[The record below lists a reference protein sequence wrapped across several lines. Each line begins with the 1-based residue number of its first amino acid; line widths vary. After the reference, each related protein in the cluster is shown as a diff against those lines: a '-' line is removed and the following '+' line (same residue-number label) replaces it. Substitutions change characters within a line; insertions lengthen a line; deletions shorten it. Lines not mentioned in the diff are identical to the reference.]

1 MPFSQFR
8 FFLLLL
14 SLTLLCAT
22 TPAFA
27 SPNKV
32 IDIVFIMMFLYAA
45 VIALPSGLF
54 CGAAELIG
62 VLYRPPLWIGWVALG
77 LSLPGLAIVF
87 GMENYLLK
95 IGRGFGARTELGNLL
110 FMLIVPVLVYCIP
123 ALISLALVTL
133 LPAARRRLI
142 AMWSIAIGISWWV
155 LFQAQPGK
163 NPGLYPPG
171 LIFGGVWVSMLIWQV
186 AFALGQRRLRKIAIP
201 SASGPQLD
209 RLMEKES

>member
-1 MPFSQFR
+1 
-8 FFLLLL
+8 
-14 SLTLLCAT
+14 
-22 TPAFA
+22 
-27 SPNKV
+27 
-32 IDIVFIMMFLYAA
+32 MMFLYAA

-95 IGRGFGARTELGNLL
+95 VGRGFGARTELGSLL

-142 AMWSIAIGISWWV
+142 AIWSIAIGISWWV

-171 LIFGGVWVSMLIWQV
+171 LIFGGVWVSILIWQG
-186 AFALGQRRLRKIAIP
+186 AFVLGQRRLRRRRVP
-201 SASGPQLD
+201 SAPGSQLD
-209 RLMEKES
+209 GLMEKES

>member
-1 MPFSQFR
+1 M
-8 FFLLLL
+8 
-14 SLTLLCAT
+14 
-22 TPAFA
+22 
-27 SPNKV
+27 
-32 IDIVFIMMFLYAA
+32 VFIMMFLYAA

-95 IGRGFGARTELGNLL
+95 VGRGFGARTELGNLL

-142 AMWSIAIGISWWV
+142 AMWSIAIGISWWA
-155 LFQAQPGK
+155 LFQAQSGK
-163 NPGLYPPG
+163 NLGLYPPG
-171 LIFGGVWVSMLIWQV
+171 LIFGGVGVSILIWQG
-186 AFALGQRRLRKIAIP
+186 AFVLSQRRLRKIAIP
-201 SASGPQLD
+201 SASGPELD